1 MITRGKDSGRFY
13 VIVLNLKKLKEKKK

>member
-13 VIVLNLKKLKEKKK
+13 AIVLNLKKLKEKKK